1 MVLRHAE
8 GGLLKGVPLWAYRW
22 VIGINTADGELAL
35 KRLGRTLYEAA
46 CMFYLD
52 DACRRLAVHQ
62 ERRNPA
68 PQTSSK
74 VAFKVCL
81 RTFPCLPRSWHI
93 MRASISAWQTAATV
107 FKLRAVCRSSHG
119 APAFMCM
126 TFQHVQYLPYMLLCQ
141 QPFCAL

>member
-1 MVLRHAE
+1 MPWPPNPVQQAPTHSADAILGAFRSTGAPW
-8 GGLLKGVPLWAYRW
+8 VRRW
-22 VIGINTADGELAL
+22 VISINTADGELAL

-74 VAFKVCL
+74 VAFKVRPNPSPSLVEC
-81 RTFPCLPRSWHI
+81 
-93 MRASISAWQTAATV
+93 WQ
-107 FKLRAVCRSSHG
+107 
-119 APAFMCM
+119 
-126 TFQHVQYLPYMLLCQ
+126 
-141 QPFCAL
+141 

>member
-1 MVLRHAE
+1 MGHQYPDSRWRAGAHAPGAAE
-8 GGLLKGVPLWAYRW
+8 MHGTKTCRVGVAERCTLGCTRW
-22 VIGINTADGELAL
+22 VISINTADGELAL

-81 RTFPCLPRSWHI
+81 RTQTCFLRSWH
-93 MRASISAWQTAATV
+93 MTCSSISA
-107 FKLRAVCRSSHG
+107 CRQLKQNSS
-119 APAFMCM
+119 
-126 TFQHVQYLPYMLLCQ
+126 
-141 QPFCAL
+141 